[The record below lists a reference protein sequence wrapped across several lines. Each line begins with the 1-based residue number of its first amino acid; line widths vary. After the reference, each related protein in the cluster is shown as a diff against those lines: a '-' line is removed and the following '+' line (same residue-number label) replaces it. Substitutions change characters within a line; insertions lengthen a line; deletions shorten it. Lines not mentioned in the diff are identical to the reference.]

1 MKIKYKIKFTHLR
14 GRLATMF
21 KMQLLYISE
30 IFVQYFYI
38 MMNDFQCQ
46 QLVIFWIATNK
57 EKEAGVSIGLLDTK
71 QIVQKEP
78 FEDNSLFFPL
88 KHVAVAGVS
97 IQNHCRHLPH
107 DARLVLICVG
117 RIPFREPRL
126 ALSVY
131 QQHEVQHPLERSS
144 PLDAFQGNDSKQAAC
159 VGQ

>member
-1 MKIKYKIKFTHLR
+1 MKVKYKIKFTHLR

-71 QIVQKEP
+71 QIV
-78 FEDNSLFFPL
+78 
-88 KHVAVAGVS
+88 
-97 IQNHCRHLPH
+97 
-107 DARLVLICVG
+107 
-117 RIPFREPRL
+117 
-126 ALSVY
+126 
-131 QQHEVQHPLERSS
+131 
-144 PLDAFQGNDSKQAAC
+144 
-159 VGQ
+159 